1 MALLAFQLKDFF
13 MRNFSDD
20 SDFFDQFE
28 PSQDLEDWLDL
39 DFPSDFGN
47 LEDFDEPILNV
58 E

>member
-1 MALLAFQLKDFF
+1 

-20 SDFFDQFE
+20 TDFFDQFE

-47 LEDFDEPILNV
+47 LEDFDEPILDI